1 MLVRKGTLK
10 DNNHFSELV
19 LLAAPFFSKLF
30 GDEGAVELLQGLYE
44 HERNLFSFSHC
55 LFAEDG
61 DILGLVVGYDWQTK
75 RSEQL
80 ITGYLMVKHLGLQFF
95 KVLPA
100 LLKLDTQV
108 SRISSEDYYIA
119 FLAVYQQ
126 VQTRGVGTALMKRAE
141 KDAVSC
147 GAKFVCLDVE
157 TENENAVQFYQKR
170 GYTIERTFS
179 VNLTRE
185 VVLHFHRM
193 KKRINWF

>member
-1 MLVRKGTLK
+1 MVVRKGTLK
-10 DNNHFSELV
+10 DKNHFSELV

-30 GDEGAVELLQGLYE
+30 GEERAVELLQLLYE
-44 HERNLFSFSHC
+44 HDNNLFSFSHC
-55 LFAEDG
+55 LFAQDG
-61 DILGLVVGYDWQTK
+61 DILGLVMGYDWQTK
-75 RSEQL
+75 QREQL
-80 ITGYLMVKHLGLQFF
+80 GTGYLMIKHLGLQFF

-100 LLKLDTQV
+100 LLKLDAQV
-108 SRISSEDYYIA
+108 SRISREDYYIA

-141 KDAVSC
+141 EDAVSC

-157 TENENAVQFYQKR
+157 TENENAVQFYEKR

-179 VNLTRE
+179 VNLTQE

-193 KKRINWF
+193 KKEVR

>member
-1 MLVRKGTLK
+1 MVVRKGTLK
-10 DNNHFSELV
+10 DKNHFSELV

-30 GDEGAVELLQGLYE
+30 GEERAVELLQRLYD
-44 HERNLFSFSHC
+44 HDNNLFSFSHC
-55 LFAEDG
+55 LFAQDG
-61 DILGLVVGYDWQTK
+61 DILGLVMGYDWQTK
-75 RSEQL
+75 QREQL
-80 ITGYLMVKHLGLQFF
+80 GTGYLMIKHLGPQFL

-100 LLKLDTQV
+100 LLKLDAQV
-108 SRISSEDYYIA
+108 SRISREDYYIA

-141 KDAVSC
+141 EDAVSC

-185 VVLHFHRM
+185 VALHFHRM

>member
-1 MLVRKGTLK
+1 MVVRKGTLK
-10 DNNHFSELV
+10 DKNHFSELV

-30 GDEGAVELLQGLYE
+30 GEERAVELLQLLYE
-44 HERNLFSFSHC
+44 HDNNLFSFSHC
-55 LFAEDG
+55 LFAQDG
-61 DILGLVVGYDWQTK
+61 DILGLVMGYDWQTK
-75 RSEQL
+75 QREQL
-80 ITGYLMVKHLGLQFF
+80 GTGYLMIKHLGLQFF

-100 LLKLDTQV
+100 LLKLDAQV
-108 SRISSEDYYIA
+108 SRISREDYYIA

-141 KDAVSC
+141 EDAVSC

-157 TENENAVQFYQKR
+157 TENENAVRFYQKR

-179 VNLTRE
+179 VNLTQE

-193 KKRINWF
+193 KKEVR